1 MAITGFSCPICPMQP
16 SLPPVQHVA
25 LAMASL
31 RKCRLKEAP
40 PPDCTLQMP
49 WTGSLPSAA
58 ALSQG
63 ERRSLPLAT
72 QLHSG
77 SVRWALSPSKR
88 QCFSQSFF
96 SILSPSSCSSFPNSA
111 GPFLPISL
119 FLPEEG
125 QYSRSTLNPQITAF
139 WYHTHSATTAR

>member
-1 MAITGFSCPICPMQP
+1 MQP

-31 RKCRLKEAP
+31 RKCRLKETP

-77 SVRWALSPSKR
+77 SARWALSPSKR

-96 SILSPSSCSSFPNSA
+96 SILSPNSA
-111 GPFLPISL
+111 GALSTHFSLPSRRG
-119 FLPEEG
+119 PV
-125 QYSRSTLNPQITAF
+125 QQVYSQSSDHSILVSYPQCHHSTMIAV
-139 WYHTHSATTAR
+139 ARDVK